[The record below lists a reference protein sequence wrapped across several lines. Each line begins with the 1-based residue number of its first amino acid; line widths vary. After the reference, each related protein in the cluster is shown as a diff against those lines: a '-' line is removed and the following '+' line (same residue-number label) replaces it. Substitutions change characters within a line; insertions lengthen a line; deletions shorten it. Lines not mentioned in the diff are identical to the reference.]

1 MKKEP
6 LFYGWYIV
14 AASVL
19 LMVCNSGILMF
30 GFTAFITPIAMATGW
45 SYAQISLATSLRG
58 LESGALSPLLG
69 AAVDRWPARR
79 LVLTGILIYG
89 LGLFLVSRSNS
100 LASFYIFF
108 VITAFGSSLAVQMVP
123 PTMVARWFRK
133 NVGKATGILAMGNGA
148 GGLMIPLLVILIDT
162 YGWQM
167 ALVILAI
174 GLCAIGIPLSFVFR
188 NRPEE
193 YGLLPDGRVKE
204 KTEKPEDSPVSDF
217 SVGAKGA
224 LRMRAF
230 WFTGI
235 ANVFQVAAAS
245 TIVVHLMPYLTS
257 VGLERTYAGMITML
271 VPLFSLASRIPFGL
285 MMDKF
290 PKKYVMALSIGL
302 ISIGAFLFW
311 LIDGSSVW
319 LMVLFAIAFGFGLG
333 GFMPVRVPIY
343 REYFG
348 PRRFATIFGLL
359 SVFNTIGMIA
369 GPPLAGWVFD
379 TRGDYGPT
387 WLILSVIAMAGA
399 VIVLFLPL
407 PPGEQTPITDSP
419 SFG

>member
-1 MKKEP
+1 
-6 LFYGWYIV
+6 
-14 AASVL
+14 
-19 LMVCNSGILMF
+19 MF
-30 GFTAFITPIAMATGW
+30 GFTAFITPIAVATGW

-58 LESGALSPLLG
+58 LESGALSPFLG

-79 LVLTGILIYG
+79 LVLIGIIIFG

-100 LASFYIFF
+100 LAAFYIFF
-108 VITAFGSSLAVQMVP
+108 ILTAFGSSLAIQMVP

-148 GGLMIPLLVILIDT
+148 GGLMVPLLVILIDT

-167 ALVILAI
+167 ALVILAA
-174 GLCAIGIPLSFVFR
+174 GLWVIGIPLSFVFR

-193 YGLLPDGRVKE
+193 HGLLPDGRV
-204 KTEKPEDSPVSDF
+204 EDVTAKSSNLYAPDY
-217 SVGAKGA
+217 SVGVKEAI
-224 LRMRAF
+224 RMRAF
-230 WFTGI
+230 WYAGI
-235 ANVFQVAAAS
+235 ATVFQVVAAS

-257 VGLERTYAGMITML
+257 VGLERSQAGMITML

-285 MMDKF
+285 LMDKF

-302 ISIGAFLFW
+302 ISMGAFLFW

-319 LMVLFAIAFGFGLG
+319 LMVLFAIVFGFGLG

-348 PRRFATIFGLL
+348 PRSFATIFGLL
-359 SVFNTIGMIA
+359 SVFNTVGMIA

-387 WLILSVIAMAGA
+387 WLVLSGIAMAGA
-399 VIVLFLPL
+399 IIVLFLPL
-407 PPGEQTPITDSP
+407 PPGEQTPITDGP